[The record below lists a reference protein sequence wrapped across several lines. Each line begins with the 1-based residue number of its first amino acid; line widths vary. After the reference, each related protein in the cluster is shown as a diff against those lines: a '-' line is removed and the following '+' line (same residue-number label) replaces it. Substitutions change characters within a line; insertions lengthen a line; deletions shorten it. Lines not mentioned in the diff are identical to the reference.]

1 MAGTM
6 KDYLATALSEN
17 LLVQERKSEQNKK
30 LMVDPEKINFNE
42 KQIQSLYVSPLYHQV
57 ELWSIMKN

>member
-42 KQIQSLYVSPLYHQV
+42 KQIQSLYVSPLYH
-57 ELWSIMKN
+57 